1 MCPDDDLGASKTPVE
16 MRCECVERLSH
27 MPIPQIPGVHSAL
40 KHPPV
45 ILFSVSHEPGVLLS
59 REEIVL
65 GNLSIPV
72 KILISPLL
80 QISELLND
88 FFLAGLRKV
97 KSDRV
102 TVSLLIL
109 TKMIETRI
117 AITSSPRGAGI
128 DFFQIPEHFHAR
140 TVQT

>member
-45 ILFSVSHEPGVLLS
+45 ILFGVFHELGVLLS

-72 KILISPLL
+72 KILISPML

-88 FFLAGLRKV
+88 VVLAGLRNIE
-97 KSDRV
+97 SGCV
-102 TVSLLIL
+102 TVSL
-109 TKMIETRI
+109 
-117 AITSSPRGAGI
+117 
-128 DFFQIPEHFHAR
+128 
-140 TVQT
+140 